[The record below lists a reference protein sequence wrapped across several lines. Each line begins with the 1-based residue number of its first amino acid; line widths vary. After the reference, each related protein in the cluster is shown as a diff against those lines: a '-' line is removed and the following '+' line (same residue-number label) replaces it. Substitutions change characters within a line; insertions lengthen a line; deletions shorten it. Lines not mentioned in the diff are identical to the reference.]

1 MLEEEQPVDP
11 GHLLACI
18 GRDIFEED
26 VLTDSQLV
34 FAVNAPTQEDPG
46 VPARSAEVEA
56 ALQPVDIPC
65 WASES
70 EQDYAFEPS
79 SQVQEEG
86 LVDPSLSLSPV
97 SPPLGQRSSRQEFE
111 QWSRQSEPSDKV
123 QEYVLEAQ
131 CRASHQVTLVTLHL
145 WS

>member
-46 VPARSAEVEA
+46 VPARSAEVEE
-56 ALQPVDIPC
+56 ALQPIHNLC
-65 WASES
+65 WAVES
-70 EQDYAFEPS
+70 EQDNPWNPS
-79 SQVQEEG
+79 
-86 LVDPSLSLSPV
+86 
-97 SPPLGQRSSRQEFE
+97 
-111 QWSRQSEPSDKV
+111 
-123 QEYVLEAQ
+123 
-131 CRASHQVTLVTLHL
+131 
-145 WS
+145 